1 MQPLTISKQT
11 ARRFVMGKQGLW
23 PGRRWAGRQGVA
35 DALGTIE
42 ALQLDP
48 LNVVARSHDIA
59 LYSRVLDYRPEQLA
73 HLLYSERA
81 AFDYGGALFV
91 YPITELPYWAT
102 HMARWRDE
110 PRYKAL
116 EEAHPGILAEVRA
129 ALAERGPLGN
139 RDFTGR
145 TRVNSYRGRKDSA
158 LGLYYLW
165 LTGEVMVHHRD
176 NFQRFYD
183 LRERIVPP
191 QSDKAAT
198 EAEAETYFAIKAVNF
213 VGLSRETGWRNS
225 LAYYLHRPVD
235 RDEGRRRLAQM
246 VDDGMLV
253 QVQIEGSK
261 ELHHALTA
269 DVPLLSTLEGGR
281 IPDTWRPLATTTE
294 EEAVILAPLEIV
306 SARGRAARLFD
317 FEYLWEVYKPVEQ
330 RRWGYYT
337 VPVLYGDRL
346 VARLDPRLD
355 RKAQTLHINGFWLE
369 DDKLRRDGAWWRAL
383 GRGLARFAAFAGAR
397 DMSADAI
404 DAPGFKAHRTQ
415 IELI

>member
-1 MQPLTISKQT
+1 MQPITISKQT

-23 PGRRWAGRQGVA
+23 PGRRWTGEQGVA
-35 DALGTIE
+35 DALHTIE

-59 LYSRVLDYRPEQLA
+59 LYGRVLDYRPEQLD
-73 HLLYSERA
+73 HLVYGERA
-81 AFDYGGALFV
+81 AFDYGGALHV
-91 YPITELPYWAT
+91 YPMAELPYWAT

-110 PRYKAL
+110 PRYKAF

-176 NFQRFYD
+176 NFQRVYD

-191 QSDKAAT
+191 EWDHAAT
-198 EAEAETYFAIKAVNF
+198 EAEAEAYFSIKAVNF
-213 VGLSRETGWRNS
+213 AGLSRETGWRNA

-235 RDEGRRRLAQM
+235 RDEGRRRLALM
-246 VDDGMLV
+246 VDEGTLV

-261 ELHHALTA
+261 ELYHALAA
-269 DVPLLSTLEGGR
+269 DVPLLATLAAG
-281 IPDTWRPLATTTE
+281 DTPPEWQPLATTTE
-294 EEAVILAPLEIV
+294 DEAVILAPLEIV

-317 FEYLWEVYKPVEQ
+317 FEYLWEVYKPVER

-355 RKAQTLHINGFWLE
+355 RKTQTLHINGFWLE
-369 DDKLRRDGAWWRAL
+369 DDKLRRDGVWWRAL
-383 GRGLARFAAFAGAR
+383 GRALARFAAFAGAH
-397 DMSADAI
+397 DVSADAI
-404 DAPGFKAHRTQ
+404 DAPGFKD
-415 IELI
+415 L